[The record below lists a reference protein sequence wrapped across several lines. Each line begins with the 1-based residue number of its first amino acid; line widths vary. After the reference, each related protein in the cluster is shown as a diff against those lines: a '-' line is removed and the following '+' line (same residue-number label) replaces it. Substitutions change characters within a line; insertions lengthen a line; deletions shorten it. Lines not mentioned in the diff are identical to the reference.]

1 MSKQHKARAHSRLAP
16 SKASTWSVCTASVQ
30 LIDKLEAQG
39 KVQEKQSIY
48 AEEGTKAHEVC
59 EALFKGERVP
69 HDPSNEMLDHCKAF
83 VNYCRSHTGSVGVT
97 FEHSEIDVPLFYLR
111 EDTGAVDFLLIDKG
125 ERHIHIIDLKY
136 GAGNAVSAVRN
147 KQLSIYARS
156 AIEEHV
162 KEATSKWK
170 VSLHIYQPRTQEARD
185 TGIPFTR
192 WDLTLDQLNLFTE
205 KEIAVPAQ
213 LILDNAC
220 HLLKFAP
227 SNEVCKWCVAA
238 ELGDC
243 AARTRWLL
251 DGTPIIPLLDGKE
264 YTADLLTDE
273 EKLNL
278 FEKSSDIRDLLKS
291 VEVGL
296 WKAARDGKPVPGTKL
311 VAGRGSRSWRDVGYA
326 ENLLV
331 EELGKEAFTQPV
343 LISVAQAEE
352 KLKAAK
358 LLDEEKFRG
367 FYIKEPGAPIL
378 ALADDKRREW
388 QDVKAEDEF
397 EDEDLKAAIDDAV

>member
-1 MSKQHKARAHSRLAP
+1 MSKKPHKARAHSRLAP
-16 SKASTWSVCTASVQ
+16 SKASTWTVCTASVQ

-39 KVQEKQSIY
+39 KVQEEQSIY

-59 EALFKGERVP
+59 EALFKGTRIP

-83 VNYCRSHTGSVGVT
+83 VKYCRFLKNEDGAK
-97 FEHSEIDVPLFYLR
+97 ECSEIDVPLFYLN
-111 EDTGAVDFLLIDKG
+111 EDTGAVDFLLILPK
-125 ERHIHIIDLKY
+125 EKHIHIVDLKY

-162 KEATSKWK
+162 KGVDSKWG
-170 VSLHIYQPRTQEARD
+170 VSLHIYQPRTQQARD

-192 WDLTLDQLNLFTE
+192 WDLSWDQLSLFTE
-205 KEIAVPAQ
+205 KEIAVPAH
-213 LILDNAC
+213 LILSEAN

-227 SNEVCKWCVAA
+227 GDDTCKWCPAK
-238 ELGDC
+238 GDC

-291 VEVGL
+291 VEAGL
-296 WKAARDGKPVPGTKL
+296 WKAARNGTPAKGTKL
-311 VAGRGSRSWRDVGYA
+311 VTGRGSREWRDEKKA
-326 ENLLV
+326 EDLLV

-358 LLDEEKFRG
+358 LLDEKKFRD
-367 FYIKEPGAPIL
+367 FYIKEPGQPIL